1 MQIINKIFKLFRCS
15 VAGGRC
21 VIARYL
27 IAPGTV
33 KRMLC
38 NSHQL
43 YVGIAHFFYVIGKRM
58 CELNVIVKSVRVGF
72 GPRMFHPGA
81 RVHFVDRE
89 RGFLNVKFFAVRQPF
104 AVTPAVAFD
113 FRYF

>member
-1 MQIINKIFKLFRCS
+1 
-15 VAGGRC
+15 
-21 VIARYL
+21 
-27 IAPGTV
+27 
-33 KRMLC
+33 MLC

-58 CELNVIVKSVRVGF
+58 CELNVIVKSVRVDSDHGCF
-72 GPRMFHPGA
+72 IQEQ
-81 RVHFVDRE
+81 VHFVDGE

>member
-43 YVGIAHFFYVIGKRM
+43 YVGIAHFF
-58 CELNVIVKSVRVGF
+58 
-72 GPRMFHPGA
+72 
-81 RVHFVDRE
+81 
-89 RGFLNVKFFAVRQPF
+89 
-104 AVTPAVAFD
+104 T
-113 FRYF
+113 